1 MDHVGHVYVECNNT
15 DSCCAA
21 DGPQQANL
29 QLVSDDA
36 VTFVDHSHKAVNISV
51 FIILVNT

>member
-1 MDHVGHVYVECNNT
+1 MDHAGLVYVECNNA

-21 DGPQQANL
+21 NL
-29 QLVSDDA
+29 QLASDDA